1 MSELFN
7 FVQNHPDLPP
17 KYVPSL
23 EKSPGLRDAL
33 VRNGMELGLEN
44 SQNSANAWTEDE
56 KQEFEDALYAIC
68 DLGKNFTTDD
78 IWQLLPNF
86 RQGKSTKGIGAVM
99 GGYAKRKVI
108 ENLSKDSDIYPP
120 VKSIRNGT
128 HAGWVSV
135 WRPL

>member
-7 FVQNHPDLPP
+7 FVQDHPDLPP
-17 KYVPSL
+17 RYVSSL
-23 EKSPGLRDAL
+23 ETSPGLRDAL
-33 VRNGMELGLEN
+33 VKNGIELGLEK
-44 SQNSANAWTEDE
+44 SQNSTNFWTEDE
-56 KQEFEDALYAIC
+56 KQEFEDALYSIC
-68 DLGKNFTTDD
+68 DLGESFTTDD
-78 IWQLLPNF
+78 IWKLLPNF
-86 RQGKSTKGIGAVM
+86 RNGKSTKGIGAVM

-108 ENLSKDSDIYPP
+108 ENLSKNSEIYPP